1 MDRCTHDVRS
11 AHWKSIIY
19 NCQQR
24 PAGQSVKQ
32 WLKENDILEQS
43 YYYWQRKFLKETYDQ
58 INKNNLLSIQD
69 NQNAV
74 SFVEIAAP
82 VQQEVSTRCN
92 VETIKPAAVIKVGM
106 ASIAISNDISE
117 QLLSQI
123 LKEVTHA

>member
-43 YYYWQRKFLKETYDQ
+43 YYYWQRKFRKETYDQ
-58 INKNNLLSIQD
+58 IAYSAKTEHSLRMSGAL
-69 NQNAV
+69 
-74 SFVEIAAP
+74 F
-82 VQQEVSTRCN
+82 R
-92 VETIKPAAVIKVGM
+92 
-106 ASIAISNDISE
+106 
-117 QLLSQI
+117 
-123 LKEVTHA
+123 

>member
-1 MDRCTHDVRS
+1 MLLL
-11 AHWKSIIY
+11 
-19 NCQQR
+19 Q
-24 PAGQSVKQ
+24 
-32 WLKENDILEQS
+32 NDILEQS
-43 YYYWQRKFLKETYDQ
+43 YYYWQRKFRKETYDQ

-92 VETIKPAAVIKVGM
+92 VETIKPVAVIKVGM

>member
-1 MDRCTHDVRS
+1 MDRGTHDVRS

-24 PAGQSVKQ
+24 PAGQRAKQ

-43 YYYWQRKFLKETYDQ
+43 YYYWQRKFRKETYDQ

-74 SFVEIAAP
+74 SFVEIAAT
-82 VQQEVSTRCN
+82 VQQEVYTRCN